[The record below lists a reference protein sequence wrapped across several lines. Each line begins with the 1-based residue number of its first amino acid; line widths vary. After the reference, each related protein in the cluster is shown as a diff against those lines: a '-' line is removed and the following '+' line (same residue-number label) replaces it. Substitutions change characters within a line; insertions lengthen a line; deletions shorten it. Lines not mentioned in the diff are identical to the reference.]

1 MSKAVEKN
9 EDDNNKILMRIQ
21 FILEVYVH
29 RQRLQI
35 KNFKLHG
42 PLLWTGFTCLEVMCH
57 YWAVD
62 YFFCQTVTCNALH
75 SKNSKYTI
83 YKLDIRVDVSLCMR
97 LCKQIIKKT
106 TEETENVK

>member
-9 EDDNNKILMRIQ
+9 ENDNNKILMRIQ
-21 FILEVYVH
+21 VYVL
-29 RQRLQI
+29 RRRLQI

-57 YWAVD
+57 YWAVG
-62 YFFCQTVTCNALH
+62 YFFCHTVTCNALY

-83 YKLDIRVDVSLCMR
+83 YKLDIRTDVSLCMR
-97 LCKQIIKKT
+97 LCKQII
-106 TEETENVK
+106 